1 MILIPL
7 LGLQLAHSAL
17 WFESKMQI
25 PDTHKLITNTVV
37 AVIDTGLDTSHPA
50 LKDSL
55 WTNIGES
62 GFDKNG
68 RNKSN
73 NQIDDDKN
81 GYVDDVHGW
90 NFAKNNS
97 DIRDDHGHGTHVS
110 GLIAAHSDQFSGVA
124 RGAKIMILKY
134 FDPKA
139 PASGNLMNSVRAIKY
154 ASLMGAHLINYSGG
168 GMEPFEP
175 ERLAL
180 LEVAKKEI
188 LVVAAAGNEQTNSD
202 LIQFYPASYKLKNII
217 SVAAIGP
224 QGARVPSSNWGP
236 QGVHISAP
244 GENILST
251 YPGQKMVEMT
261 GTSQATA
268 LVTAVL
274 CHLRESRHNNFK
286 SEELVKILIGS
297 SVFNKKLIGLNHN
310 PTEVSLKRAMSM
322 KESDEDETLLSNKT
336 AELAFP

>member
-1 MILIPL
+1 MILISL

-25 PDTHKLITNTVV
+25 PNTNKLIKNTVV
-37 AVIDTGLDTSHPA
+37 AVIDTGLDTTHPA

-55 WTNIGES
+55 WTNKGEA
-62 GFDKNG
+62 GLDKKGRDKRTNG
-68 RNKSN
+68 
-73 NQIDDDKN
+73 IDDDKN
-81 GYVDDVHGW
+81 GFIDDVHGW

-97 DIRDDHGHGTHVS
+97 DIMDDHGHGTHVS
-110 GLIAAHSDQFSGVA
+110 GLIAANSDQFSGVA
-124 RGAKIMILKY
+124 RGTKIMILKY
-134 FDPKA
+134 YDPKA
-139 PASGNLMNSVRAIKY
+139 PTSGNLMNSVRAIKY
-154 ASLMGAHLINYSGG
+154 ASLMGAHIINYSGG

-180 LEVAKKEI
+180 LEAAKKDI
-188 LVVAAAGNEQTNSD
+188 LVVAAAGNEKTNSD
-202 LIQFYPASYKLKNII
+202 LIQFYPASYKLKNIV

-224 QGARVPSSNWGP
+224 QGSRVPSSNWGP

-251 YPGQKMVEMT
+251 YPGQKMAEMT

-274 CHLRESRHNNFK
+274 CHLRESRSDTLK

-297 SVFNKKLIGLNHN
+297 SVFNKNLIGLNQN
-310 PTEVSLKRAMSM
+310 PTQVSLKRAMYM
-322 KESDEDETLLSNKT
+322 KESFEDETLLSNKT
-336 AELAFP
+336 AELALP